1 MAQSSD
7 ISPQGNWHWNAP
19 AKRLLIDVQRG
30 ADLSELSGDW
40 SIDALEQMLEGLS
53 RGRLDRAFEGGD
65 GPVRCNLRLS
75 SGRSVHLVGAF
86 VGESEA
92 RGMLLSG
99 DDFQEIDPSDLNP
112 GPDLAPVF
120 QPIVSL
126 PQRRVAFYEG
136 FTRLRR
142 PDGSLILPAEFLD
155 AGRRAALYDEIFAL
169 GSQAFMT
176 GTGPELF
183 AELGLRAQYAEVTE
197 TEGVSTLFERA
208 SP

>member
-86 VGESEA
+86 VAG
-92 RGMLLSG
+92 
-99 DDFQEIDPSDLNP
+99 P
-112 GPDLAPVF
+112 GAGFPAHR
-120 QPIVSL
+120 IAA
-126 PQRRVAFYEG
+126 QRPG
-136 FTRLRR
+136 GRLR
-142 PDGSLILPAEFLD
+142 S
-155 AGRRAALYDEIFAL
+155 AGPL
-169 GSQAFMT
+169 G
-176 GTGPELF
+176 
-183 AELGLRAQYAEVTE
+183 
-197 TEGVSTLFERA
+197 
-208 SP
+208 